1 MDPTHFRLSVRT
13 ARRVA
18 FINGS
23 ILNCAPL
30 RNRREENGQMLE
42 SRIAEC
48 FTRLEWDGRI
58 GYGMT
63 EYVERLQDGVPAG
76 FPL

>member
-1 MDPTHFRLSVRT
+1 
-13 ARRVA
+13 
-18 FINGS
+18 
-23 ILNCAPL
+23 
-30 RNRREENGQMLE
+30 MLE

-48 FTRLEWDGRI
+48 FTRLEWDGRT